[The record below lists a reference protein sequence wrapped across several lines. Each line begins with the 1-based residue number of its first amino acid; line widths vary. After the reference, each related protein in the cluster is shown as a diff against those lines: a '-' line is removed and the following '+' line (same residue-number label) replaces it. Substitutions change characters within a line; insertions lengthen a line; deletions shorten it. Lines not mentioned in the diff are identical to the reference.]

1 MFFFRC
7 KSIIGEWGRASNSS
21 ATVTPATAARAATD
35 SLHTAIQAQH
45 SVFAR
50 TLATGALVDG
60 VGGDIV
66 EGDGGVEVEGGGET
80 EVDKRIDDE
89 DEQPQHSDK
98 GEHDDD
104 HNEVVVNGED
114 VEGVRRGGC
123 GDVEYAGESCVQP
136 NAEFR
141 NRSVFANSLDIYFYL
156 AWDNFDMGLCC
167 NILFVGRWIP
177 RMGLNRV
184 LSYVLPVISS
194 KATRFS

>member
-1 MFFFRC
+1 M
-7 KSIIGEWGRASNSS
+7 
-21 ATVTPATAARAATD
+21 
-35 SLHTAIQAQH
+35 
-45 SVFAR
+45 FAR

-104 HNEVVVNGED
+104 HNEVVLNGED
-114 VEGVRRGGC
+114 VEGVRRGGRE
-123 GDVEYAGESCVQP
+123 DVEYAGESCVQP

-141 NRSVFANSLDIYFYL
+141 NRSVFASSQTLSIYIFML
-156 AWDNFDMGLCC
+156 LGDNFDMGLCR
-167 NILFVGRWIP
+167 NILFAGRWKP
-177 RMGLNRV
+177 RMGLNRA
-184 LSYVLPVISS
+184 LSYALPVISS